1 VVRLSSNT
9 QPPTLIVP
17 LAGGEKTLLSRVE
30 DNLLPLIN
38 LVFLLLMFFIA
49 VGQISSTSLPD
60 LPDATAQQTPKQPR
74 ADLVVKD
81 SGDWFVDGQS
91 ITDAQL
97 LDLLP
102 LPNDEAPLRIAANRS
117 MTMAAMEK
125 LFQRLESG
133 GYKDIV
139 LLVQP
144 GS

>member
-1 VVRLSSNT
+1 VRFLGNAQST
-9 QPPTLIVP
+9 TLTVP
-17 LAGGEKTLLSRVE
+17 IAGSEKTLLSRVE

-49 VGQISSTSLPD
+49 VGQMSSTSLPD
-60 LPDATAQQTPKQPR
+60 LPGSSAQQTPTKPR
-74 ADLVVKD
+74 ADLVVKS

-91 ITDAQL
+91 ITEAQL
-97 LDLLP
+97 LHLLP
-102 LPNDEAPLRIAANRS
+102 PPNNETPLRIGANRS
-117 MTMAAMEK
+117 MPMAAMEK

>member
-1 VVRLSSNT
+1 VRLSSNAQRT
-9 QPPTLIVP
+9 TLTVP
-17 LAGGEKTLLSRVE
+17 ITGSEKTLLSRVE

-49 VGQISSTSLPD
+49 AGQMSSTSLPN
-60 LPDATAQQTPKQPR
+60 LPGSKAQQAPKQPR
-74 ADLVVKD
+74 ADLVVKS

-91 ITDAQL
+91 ITEAQL

-102 LPNDEAPLRIAANRS
+102 VPDNATPLRVGANRS

-133 GYKDIV
+133 GYKDVV

>member
-1 VVRLSSNT
+1 VRLSSNT
-9 QPPTLIVP
+9 QPPALIPQIV
-17 LAGGEKTLLSRVE
+17 GTEKTLLSRVE

-49 VGQISSTSLPD
+49 VGQMSSTSLPD
-60 LPDATAQQTPKQPR
+60 LPDSRGQQAPKQPR
-74 ADLVVKD
+74 ADLVVKS
-81 SGDWFVDGQS
+81 SGNWFVDGQS
-91 ITDAQL
+91 ITEDQL

-102 LPNDEAPLRIAANRS
+102 APNDETPLRIGANRS
-117 MTMAAMEK
+117 MTMTAMEK

-133 GYKDIV
+133 GYKDVV

>member
-1 VVRLSSNT
+1 VRFLGNAQST
-9 QPPTLIVP
+9 TLTVP
-17 LAGGEKTLLSRVE
+17 IAGSEKTLLSRVE

-49 VGQISSTSLPD
+49 VGQMSATSLPD
-60 LPDATAQQTPKQPR
+60 LPGSSAQQTPTEPR
-74 ADLVVKD
+74 ADLVVKS

-91 ITDAQL
+91 ITEAQL
-97 LDLLP
+97 LHLLP
-102 LPNDEAPLRIAANRS
+102 PPNNETPLRIGANRS

-125 LFQRLESG
+125 LFQRLEIG

>member
-1 VVRLSSNT
+1 MRLSSNAQRT
-9 QPPTLIVP
+9 TLTVP
-17 LAGGEKTLLSRVE
+17 ITGSEKTLLSRVE

-60 LPDATAQQTPKQPR
+60 LPGSKAQQSPEQPR
-74 ADLVVKD
+74 ADLVVKSSD
-81 SGDWFVDGQS
+81 DWFVDGQS
-91 ITDAQL
+91 ITEDQL

-102 LPNDEAPLRIAANRS
+102 APNDETPLRIGANRS
-117 MTMAAMEK
+117 MTMATMEK

-133 GYKDIV
+133 GYKDVV

-144 GS
+144 GL

>member
-1 VVRLSSNT
+1 MRLSSNT
-9 QPPTLIVP
+9 QPPTLIAP
-17 LAGGEKTLLSRVE
+17 IAGPGKTLLSRVE

-49 VGQISSTSLPD
+49 VGQMSSTSLPD
-60 LPDATAQQTPKQPR
+60 LPDSRAQQSPKQPR
-74 ADLVVKD
+74 ADLVVKS
-81 SGDWFVDGQS
+81 SGDWFIDGQS
-91 ITDAQL
+91 ITEAQL

-102 LPNDEAPLRIAANRS
+102 VPNDETPLRIGANRS

-133 GYKDIV
+133 GYKDII

>member
-1 VVRLSSNT
+1 LLTNAQRTTLS
-9 QPPTLIVP
+9 VP
-17 LAGGEKTLLSRVE
+17 ITGSEKTLMSRVE

-49 VGQISSTSLPD
+49 VGQMSTTSLPD
-60 LPDATAQQTPKQPR
+60 LPDSRAQQAPKQPR
-74 ADLVVKD
+74 ADLVVKS

-91 ITDAQL
+91 ITEAQL
-97 LDLLP
+97 LDFLP
-102 LPNDEAPLRIAANRS
+102 VPNDETPLRIGANRS

>member
-1 VVRLSSNT
+1 VRLSSNA
-9 QPPTLIVP
+9 QPTTLSVP
-17 LAGGEKTLLSRVE
+17 IAGSEKTLLSRVE
-30 DNLLPLIN
+30 YNLLPLIN

-60 LPDATAQQTPKQPR
+60 LPDSRAQQTPKQPR
-74 ADLVVKD
+74 AELVVKS

-91 ITDAQL
+91 ITEDQL

-102 LPNDEAPLRIAANRS
+102 VPNNETPLRIGANRS

-144 GS
+144 GL